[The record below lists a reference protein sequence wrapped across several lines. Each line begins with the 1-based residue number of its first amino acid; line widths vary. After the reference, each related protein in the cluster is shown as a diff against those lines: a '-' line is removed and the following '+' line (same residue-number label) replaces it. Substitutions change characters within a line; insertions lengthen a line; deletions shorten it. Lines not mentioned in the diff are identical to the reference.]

1 MALNILLV
9 EDEDRLA
16 AFVRKGLVEEGH
28 VVDVASDGVTGLAL
42 AHVGTYDIIILD
54 VVLPGKNGFQVTAE
68 LRAGGHTTPIL
79 MLTAKDAREDIVRG
93 LDVGA
98 DDYLTKP
105 FDFAELLA
113 RIRALGRRAPTL
125 QPPVLRFADIEMD
138 RARHA
143 VTRGGERIELTPT
156 EFRLL
161 EALMR
166 VPDQVVT
173 RTELLDRVWG
183 MTFDP
188 GTSLIDVHMVH
199 LRKKLEAGGRPRVI
213 AAVKGVGFRLAEGR
227 SG

>member
-16 AFVRKGLVEEGH
+16 AFVRKGLVEEGY
-28 VVDVASDGVTGLAL
+28 VVDVASDGVTALAL
-42 AHVGTYDIIILD
+42 AHVGTYDVIILD

-68 LRAGGHTTPIL
+68 LRIGGHTTPIL

-143 VTRGGERIELTPT
+143 VTRGGERIELTAM

-166 VPDQVVT
+166 VPEQVVT

-188 GTSLIDVHMVH
+188 GTSLIDVHMAH